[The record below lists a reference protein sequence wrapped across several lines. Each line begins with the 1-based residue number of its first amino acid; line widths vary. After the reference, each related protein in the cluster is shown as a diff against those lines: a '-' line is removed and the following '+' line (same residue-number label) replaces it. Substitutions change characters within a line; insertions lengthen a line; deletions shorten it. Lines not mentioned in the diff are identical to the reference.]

1 MAGKKKINKNDEVIV
16 NITKF
21 LKSEKNELMEQCYS
35 SIRDNDENRCYND
48 SLKQYD
54 ILSFDKLFPL
64 VTVVIIT
71 ANKFEC
77 DSLNYIFSENNCSV
91 IKRISGL
98 PIFPNTH
105 YCAAEAYI
113 IKSDNQFLLH
123 LNAFETG
130 SNTPG
135 GSTDLV
141 RYVSNN
147 KLLNPKLIISF
158 GICYG
163 RDPKEQEIGNVLI
176 PKKLYP
182 WSVGQKVI
190 GNKLDIKHDDFN
202 LNLEREFGESTPLYS
217 YFRTFC
223 NGEDGTTIKK
233 QLSLK
238 KTTSKKYAKK
248 DFSIFMQMCNMST
261 GEAVVSSKK
270 LKEQIRI
277 ANKND
282 AERGGEMEGYG
293 LAKECVYYAKMPCF
307 MIKSICDWG
316 EYKNI
321 DKVLSS
327 IKNVVVPQHLKD
339 KLQAYSA
346 FCAGIC
352 LITLFNEYI
361 ENSLEIE
368 LIEWMADKKRGNKIC
383 DSNNHLKKPDILRNI
398 KAFYSIKNDFEGE
411 ELAETI
417 LDTLL
422 ENEIVKYY
430 EANET
435 YTTRKVNR

>member
-1 MAGKKKINKNDEVIV
+1 MKN
-16 NITKF
+16 F
-21 LKSEKNELMEQCYS
+21 LKSEKIELMEQCYG
-35 SIRDNDENRCYND
+35 SIRDSNENRFFNE
-48 SLKQYD
+48 SLEQYD

-64 VTVVIIT
+64 VTVVIVT
-71 ANKFEC
+71 ANKYEC
-77 DSLNYIFSENNCSV
+77 DSLNYIFTEDNCTV
-91 IKRISGL
+91 IKRIGAL
-98 PIFPNTH
+98 PIFPDTH

-141 RYVSNN
+141 RYISNN
-147 KLLNPKLIISF
+147 NLLNPKFIVSF

-190 GNKLDIKHDDFN
+190 GNKLEIKHDDFN

-223 NGEDGTTIKK
+223 NGEEGTTIEKR
-233 QLSLK
+233 LSLK
-238 KTTSKKYAKK
+238 KAFTKEYEEKG
-248 DFSIFMQMCNMST
+248 FSIFIQMCNMST

-282 AERGGEMEGYG
+282 AEKGGEMEGYG
-293 LAKECVYYAKMPCF
+293 LAKECVFYAKIPCF

-321 DKVLSS
+321 DKALSNN
-327 IKNVVVPQHLKD
+327 KNIIVPQHLKD
-339 KLQAYSA
+339 KLQAYSS

-352 LITLFNEYI
+352 LKTLFNEYI
-361 ENSLEIE
+361 ESSIEIE
-368 LIEWMADKKRGNKIC
+368 LIDWMADKKRGSKIC
-383 DSNNHLKKPDILRNI
+383 DSNNHLKKTDILRNI
-398 KAFYSIKNDFEGE
+398 KAFYSIKNNSEGDA
-411 ELAETI
+411 LAEAI
-417 LDTLL
+417 LDTLV
-422 ENEIVKYY
+422 ENEIVEYY
-430 EANET
+430 EANKT
-435 YTTRKVNR
+435 YTTRKVNG